1 MAIIADIITDR
12 TTFPQQYV
20 RVESVRTSKQHMFV
34 DVGVH
39 LSEQTSKEIP
49 PHRIESVEGDFDMNS
64 DKNLWEQ
71 AYEYIK
77 QRWPEHTNV

>member
-1 MAIIADIITDR
+1 MAIITDIITER

-20 RVESVRTSKQHMFV
+20 RVESVRSEKEKMIV

-39 LSEQTSKEIP
+39 LSEQTSREIP
-49 PHRIESVEGDFDMNS
+49 PHRIEHVEGPFDMYS
-64 DKNLWEQ
+64 ELNLWEQ
-71 AYEYIK
+71 AYQYIK